1 MRQCAPGGPCDRPLR
16 DDDAIDL
23 VSGRHETIQRF
34 VTPEPY
40 SERPDKTS
48 YQLSPSPQLAI
59 GVLLDLRRGQLET
72 SPRCCWLLR
81 VL

>member
-1 MRQCAPGGPCDRPLR
+1 MRKRAPGGPVTAPLR

-23 VSGRHETIQRF
+23 VSGRHEIIQRF
-34 VTPEPY
+34 VTPESY
-40 SERPDKTS
+40 SEPRIRLPTSCRYRPNLPLVYS
-48 YQLSPSPQLAI
+48 LI
-59 GVLLDLRRGQLET
+59 GAAGQRET